1 MKKALKKSLAI
12 LISFIL
18 AFGIYPISFAN
29 DDVIKDE
36 TMLIIPITSDKPQ
49 KNYIIESPY
58 EGIDWDAWDDY
69 KTQLHC
75 HTTAS
80 DGFLTVDEFCR
91 MHYALNFEIV
101 ALTDHGTIN
110 KGWNV
115 EPETVPLMRFIKKE
129 RTKMADIIP
138 IPEDEY
144 QGYINGTN
152 PNKTYI
158 TSKGD
163 TLTRTTE
170 NGMLDVP
177 KGIELN
183 MATPI
188 ADCHLTGYYCDYGQ
202 GLAGVFGDYETPSKG
217 VKDAGGI
224 SFLSHVGEYVY
235 TEKDSENYVGK
246 KVDEYYV
253 NKFARIFIENA
264 GSSLGTGINSATDA
278 HTRCDRILYDQI
290 LQKTIPYGVVP
301 WGNTFADSHNE
312 TAVNDAYTMSWMPEL
327 TLDAFR
333 ECLEKGQFFSVSHY
347 SNGVELNGMEEMP
360 DFDEQAVYDSKS
372 YWLDNTPLV
381 KRMSV
386 DQEAD
391 TITVEGINAN
401 IITWVSNGE
410 VIKRESIENGKA
422 TLDLHNDEFLAE
434 PYMYVRF
441 YLSGDNGICYS
452 QPIVL
457 NVEGEEFE
465 KVEIPETNDISTFLR
480 GLVTVVDIA
489 FFRVNPFIWIF
500 KYFGL
505 GYNPITLER
514 LINPF

>member
-1 MKKALKKSLAI
+1 MKKTLKKSLAI
-12 LISFIL
+12 LISLIL

-29 DDVIKDE
+29 DEIKDE
-36 TMLIIPITSDKPQ
+36 TMLIIPIISPKPQ
-49 KNYIIESPY
+49 KNYIIDNPY

-80 DGFLTVDEFCR
+80 DGYLTIDEFCR
-91 MHYALNFEIV
+91 MHYALDYEIV
-101 ALTDHGTIN
+101 ALADHGTIN

-115 EPETVPLMRFIKKE
+115 VPDTVPLMRLIKKE

-152 PNKTYI
+152 PNRTYV

-163 TLTRTTE
+163 TLTRTTT

-188 ADCHLTGYYCDYGQ
+188 ADCHLTGYYSDYGQ
-202 GLAGVFGDYETPSKG
+202 GLAGVYGDYETPSKG

-235 TEKDSENYVGK
+235 TEKDSENYVGQK
-246 KVDEYYV
+246 IDEYYV
-253 NKFARIFIENA
+253 NKFARIFIENQ

-327 TLDAFR
+327 TVEAFR

-372 YWLDNTPLV
+372 YWLDNTPQV

-386 DQEAD
+386 DQKAD

-410 VIKRESIENGKA
+410 VIKRESIKDGKA

-452 QPIVL
+452 QPLVL

-480 GLVTVVDIA
+480 GLVTVVDVA

-505 GYNPITLER
+505 GYNPITVER
-514 LINPF
+514 LVNPF